1 MALYKVL
8 GTLEGTTPVQL
19 QNPMYQH
26 PSEPLY
32 KIRTPIS
39 KKRLKTEEDY
49 ISLSKLDFLMSCHW
63 AVSDTDDCDCV
74 VDSNGNVSFSGFSNP
89 YMPAEMLRK
98 SIRNS
103 AKALNN
109 RKGSAFDRGVTVTED
124 MPFDYQGAKDC
135 NGMWEEKSYVRLRGE
150 RSGSLIWITRV
161 KIPKDWSVN
170 FSLTC
175 DTSQVELTEL
185 ETMLKASGKYSGVGS
200 YRPEKGGNAGK
211 FNVTAFEC
219 EEIALM

>member
-135 NGMWEEKSYVRLRGE
+135 NGMWEEKSYVR
-150 RSGSLIWITRV
+150 
-161 KIPKDWSVN
+161 
-170 FSLTC
+170 
-175 DTSQVELTEL
+175 
-185 ETMLKASGKYSGVGS
+185 
-200 YRPEKGGNAGK
+200 
-211 FNVTAFEC
+211 
-219 EEIALM
+219 

>member
-8 GTLEGTTPVQL
+8 GTLEGATPVQL

-49 ISLSKLDFLMSCHW
+49 ITLSRLDFLMSCHW
-63 AVSDTDDCDCV
+63 QVGDKDGDCT
-74 VDSNGNVSFSGFSNP
+74 VDSNGNVTFTGFKNP

-124 MPFDYQGAKDC
+124 MLLDYEGKKDC
-135 NGMWEEKSYVRLRGE
+135 NGMWNDKLYVRLPGE
-150 RSGSLIWITRV
+150 RNGNLIWITRV
-161 KIPKDWSVN
+161 KIPEWSVN

-200 YRPEKGGNAGK
+200 YRPENGGNAGK
-211 FNVTAFEC
+211 YNVTAFEC
-219 EEIALM
+219 EEIALV

>member
-1 MALYKVL
+1 MALYKVR
-8 GTLEGTTPVQL
+8 GTLTGVTPIQL
-19 QNPMYQH
+19 QNFKYQH

-39 KKRLKTEEDY
+39 QKRKKTEEDH
-49 ISLSKLDFLMSCHW
+49 ITLSKLDFLMSCHW
-63 AVSDTDDCDCV
+63 QIDDTDDCDCI
-74 VDSNGNVSFSGFSNP
+74 VDSNGNVSFAGFKNP

-124 MPFDYQGAKDC
+124 MVFDYSGPKDC
-135 NGMWEEKSYVRLRGE
+135 NGMWDDKLWVRLRGE

-161 KIPKDWSVN
+161 KIPEWSVN

-200 YRPEKGGNAGK
+200 YRPENGGNAGK
-211 FNVTAFEC
+211 YNVTAFEC
-219 EEIALM
+219 EEIALV

>member
-8 GTLEGTTPVQL
+8 GTIEGITPIQL

-39 KKRLKTEEDY
+39 QKRKKTEEDH
-49 ISLSKLDFLMSCHW
+49 ITLSKLDFLMSCHW
-63 AVSDTDDCDCV
+63 AVDSTKDCNCKIDA
-74 VDSNGNVSFSGFSNP
+74 NGNVRFTGFKDP

-109 RKGSAFDRGVTVTED
+109 RKGAAFDRGVTVSED
-124 MPFDYQGAKDC
+124 MLLNYEGAKDC
-135 NGMWEEKSYVRLRGE
+135 NGMWNDKLWVRLRGE

-161 KIPKDWSVN
+161 KIPKWSVN

-175 DTSQVELTEL
+175 DTSQVEISEL

-200 YRPEKGGNAGK
+200 YRPENGGNAGK
-211 FNVTAFEC
+211 FKVTEFEY
-219 EEIALM
+219 EEIPLV

>member
-39 KKRLKTEEDY
+39 QKRKKTEEDY
-49 ISLSKLDFLMSCHW
+49 ITLSKLDFLMSCHW
-63 AVSDTDDCDCV
+63 AVDDDDCDCV
-74 VDSNGNVSFSGFSNP
+74 VDSNGNVSFDGFKNP

-103 AKALNN
+103 AKALKNQ
-109 RKGSAFDRGVTVTED
+109 KGAAFDRGVTVTED

-135 NGMWEEKSYVRLRGE
+135 NGMWEEKSWVRLRGE

-211 FNVTAFEC
+211 FEVTEFEY
-219 EEIALM
+219 EEIALL

>member
-1 MALYKVL
+1 MALYKVR
-8 GTLEGTTPVQL
+8 GTLTGVTPIQL
-19 QNPMYQH
+19 QNFKYQH

-39 KKRLKTEEDY
+39 QKRKKTEEEH
-49 ISLSKLDFLMSCHW
+49 ITLSKLDFLMSCHW
-63 AVSDTDDCDCV
+63 QIDDTDDCDCI
-74 VDSNGNVSFSGFSNP
+74 VDSNGNVSFAGFKNP

-124 MPFDYQGAKDC
+124 MIFDYDGAKDC
-135 NGMWEEKSYVRLRGE
+135 NGMWDEKLWVRLRGE

-161 KIPKDWSVN
+161 KIPEWSVN

-200 YRPEKGGNAGK
+200 YRPENGGNAGK
-211 FNVTAFEC
+211 YNVTAFEC
-219 EEIALM
+219 EEISLV

>member
-1 MALYKVL
+1 MALYKVR
-8 GTLEGTTPVQL
+8 GTLTGVTPIQL
-19 QNPMYQH
+19 QNFKYQH

-49 ISLSKLDFLMSCHW
+49 ITLSRLDFLMSCHW
-63 AVSDTDDCDCV
+63 SVDDTDDCDCT
-74 VDSNGNVSFSGFSNP
+74 VDGNGNVTFTGFKNP

-124 MPFDYQGAKDC
+124 MVFDYSGPKDC
-135 NGMWEEKSYVRLRGE
+135 NGMWDDKLWVRLRGE

-161 KIPKDWSVN
+161 KIPEWSVN

-200 YRPEKGGNAGK
+200 YRPENGGNAGK
-211 FNVTAFEC
+211 YNVTAFEC
-219 EEIALM
+219 EEIALV

>member
-1 MALYKVL
+1 MALYKVR
-8 GTLEGTTPVQL
+8 GTLTGVTPIQL
-19 QNPMYQH
+19 QNFKYQH

-39 KKRLKTEEDY
+39 QKRKKTEEDH
-49 ISLSKLDFLMSCHW
+49 ITLSKLDFLMSCHW
-63 AVSDTDDCDCV
+63 QIDDTDDCDCI
-74 VDSNGNVSFSGFSNP
+74 VDSNGNVSFAGFKNP

-124 MPFDYQGAKDC
+124 MIFDYDGPKDC
-135 NGMWEEKSYVRLRGE
+135 NGMWDDKLWVRLRGE

-161 KIPKDWSVN
+161 KIPEWSVN

-200 YRPEKGGNAGK
+200 YRPENGGNAGK
-211 FNVTAFEC
+211 YNVTAFEC
-219 EEIALM
+219 EEIALV

>member
-39 KKRLKTEEDY
+39 KKRLKTEEDH
-49 ISLSKLDFLMSCHW
+49 ITLSRLDFLMSCHW
-63 AVSDTDDCDCV
+63 QVGDKDGDCT
-74 VDSNGNVSFSGFSNP
+74 VDSNGNVTFTGFKNP

-124 MPFDYQGAKDC
+124 MLLDYDGKKDC
-135 NGMWEEKSYVRLRGE
+135 NGMWNDKLYVRLRGE
-150 RSGSLIWITRV
+150 RNGNLIWITRV
-161 KIPKDWSVN
+161 KIPEWSVN

-200 YRPEKGGNAGK
+200 YRPENGGNAGK
-211 FNVTAFEC
+211 YNVTAFEC
-219 EEIALM
+219 EEISLV